1 MSSPCRG
8 LRHAGREQDDRRDA
22 AEVGEV
28 ALEHVERDAA
38 GDAGIDRVAAALE
51 HADAGGGR
59 EVVARAHHVPLGED
73 RGPALTDRDR
83 RRGVLDRDL
92 AHGTSI
98 GSNT

>member
-1 MSSPCRG
+1 MPG
-8 LRHAGREQDDRRDA
+8 VNKDDRRDA